1 MGFLVRRRVDVE
13 SLCLDWA
20 AVERVLQDGEEQFS
34 DGGGPR
40 GCPGGPPAAAGVN
53 AEAEDYTPLLPDIQG
68 ARAPSTCNGGPSSDP
83 PPRRRSESAVAGRR
97 RCCGGCGRQRAF
109 YCSSCCCL
117 VLSEATASHVPRV
130 ALPFRLHVV
139 RHPKEKA
146 AKSSAIPLRLLAP
159 NDAVLYEVHGS
170 LLSEILPRQQR
181 GQEAAAGASKKSKKN
196 AAEGPL
202 TRVET
207 AATSCTARSLQRDC
221 PQFFPEG
228 TRVWGG
234 PSGGPPSP
242 WASRK
247 GVVLLL
253 PEEGAPPA
261 SRIRWEEITDV
272 VVADCTWYQV
282 PGMQKHPALK
292 ELPRVRLDGQGGAFW
307 RRHKGGPPEFLSS
320 AEAVYLLLRE
330 YDCRI
335 RATRASPYVPKGL
348 LPSPVACCARDEG
361 NAARAAQPAV
371 PPLSAAASAAS
382 HRERDL
388 CLPSHEHRKQQR
400 VPLAPPLSASE
411 TEALWRQYDGRYD
424 SLLFFFVL
432 NRKAIEQSKAFR
444 HSRETPHT
452 KPLSGGLSC
461 T

>member
-1 MGFLVRRRVDVE
+1 MSVMPPLYAPTV
-13 SLCLDWA
+13 CLKAPSALQA
-20 AVERVLQDGEEQFS
+20 ALH
-34 DGGGPR
+34 
-40 GCPGGPPAAAGVN
+40 
-53 AEAEDYTPLLPDIQG
+53 AEDYTPLLPDIQG

-170 LLSEILPRQQR
+170 LLS
-181 GQEAAAGASKKSKKN
+181 
-196 AAEGPL
+196 
-202 TRVET
+202 
-207 AATSCTARSLQRDC
+207 
-221 PQFFPEG
+221 

-330 YDCRI
+330 
-335 RATRASPYVPKGL
+335 
-348 LPSPVACCARDEG
+348 RDG
-361 NAARAAQPAV
+361 GSAPLGAAGI
-371 PPLSAAASAAS
+371 SSAS
-382 HRERDL
+382 HEKEKFETVVLPTAPCL
-388 CLPSHEHRKQQR
+388 C
-400 VPLAPPLSASE
+400 
-411 TEALWRQYDGRYD
+411 TEAHLRGRRSNPPY
-424 SLLFFFVL
+424 SGQ
-432 NRKAIEQSKAFR
+432 RKTAERRVVGGCA
-444 HSRETPHT
+444 HT
-452 KPLSGGLSC
+452 SHHHPPQRRR
-461 T
+461 